1 MLARVWIIT
10 ASAWAASAALADP
23 PKTQIVLND
32 LTFASPNTA
41 SDKIVWKPEAGGL
54 TRYEVNIPLDGVERA
69 LKYQD
74 TSELFY
80 MSQKKDVGIGLTNQQ
95 NGTFSFSI
103 SPQSSTAT
111 FSKSWSPA
119 ISYHLGVDIE
129 SNEVAPSLG
138 GSLRHV
144 TGHTQLDQVTVSVS
158 AQRTKGAWARA
169 RLSWD
174 EKSETLYRVSITDG
188 NLGASFGMRW
198 FDFFRET
205 DLLTRIAL
213 DEGSIKIGGQIE
225 RQFGPMH
232 GFLGAATDLTSDE
245 IGLVV
250 GMQYKFGDL
259 EVSNSKWSSEFFS
272 TKAPSLSSVRHL
284 RLASQWRNDIQ
295 INSLTAGKP

>member
-1 MLARVWIIT
+1 MFARVWIIT

-32 LTFASPNTA
+32 LTSASPNTA
-41 SDKIVWKPEAGGL
+41 SDKIVWKPEASGI
-54 TRYEVNIPLDGVERA
+54 TRYEVKIPLDGVERA

-80 MSQKKDVGIGLTNQQ
+80 MSQKKDLGIGLAKQQ

-111 FSKSWSPA
+111 FSKSWSPV
-119 ISYHLGVDIE
+119 ISYHLGVDVE

-198 FDFFRET
+198 FDFFRDT
-205 DLLTRIAL
+205 NVLAKVAL
-213 DEGSIKIGGQIE
+213 VQGSIQIGGQIE
-225 RQFGPMH
+225 RQFNH
-232 GFLGAATDLTSDE
+232 VNGFLGLASDLKSRET
-245 IGLVV
+245 GVV
-250 GMQYKFGDL
+250 LGIQYKLGNL
-259 EVSNSKWSSEFFS
+259 EISNAKWSSEFFS

-284 RLASQWRNDIQ
+284 NLASQWRNNIQ
-295 INSLTAGKP
+295 INSPSAAKP

>member
-1 MLARVWIIT
+1 MFARVWIIT

-32 LTFASPNTA
+32 LTSASPNTA
-41 SDKIVWKPEAGGL
+41 SDKIVWKPEASGI
-54 TRYEVNIPLDGVERA
+54 TRYEVKIPLDGVERA

-80 MSQKKDVGIGLTNQQ
+80 MSQKKDLGIGLTKQQ

-111 FSKSWSPA
+111 FSKSWSPV
-119 ISYHLGVDIE
+119 ISYHLGVDVE

-158 AQRTKGAWARA
+158 AHRTEGAWARA

-198 FDFFRET
+198 FDFFGDT
-205 DLLTRIAL
+205 NVLAKVAL
-213 DEGSIKIGGQIE
+213 EQGSIQIGGQIE
-225 RQFGPMH
+225 RQFNH
-232 GFLGAATDLTSDE
+232 VNGFLGLASDLKSRET
-245 IGLVV
+245 GVV
-250 GMQYKFGDL
+250 FGIQYKLGNL
-259 EVSNSKWSSEFFS
+259 EISNSKWSSEFFS
-272 TKAPSLSSVRHL
+272 SNAPSLELVR
-284 RLASQWRNDIQ
+284 RPYLAAKWRNDIL
-295 INSLTAGKP
+295 IDSSRAMD

>member
-1 MLARVWIIT
+1 MFARVWIIT

-32 LTFASPNTA
+32 LTSASPNTA

-54 TRYEVNIPLDGVERA
+54 TRYELNIPLDGVERA
-69 LKYQD
+69 LKYHD

-80 MSQKKDVGIGLTNQQ
+80 MSQKKDVGIGLTKQQ

-111 FSKSWSPA
+111 FSKSWSPE

-144 TGHTQLDQVTVSVS
+144 TGHTQLDQVTLSVS

-198 FDFFRET
+198 FDLFRET
-205 DLLTRIAL
+205 DVLAKVAL
-213 DEGSIKIGGQIE
+213 EQGSIQIGGQIE
-225 RQFGPMH
+225 RQFNH
-232 GFLGAATDLTSDE
+232 VNGFLGLASDLKSRET
-245 IGLVV
+245 GVV
-250 GMQYKFGDL
+250 LGIQYKLGNL
-259 EVSNSKWSSEFFS
+259 EISNSKWSSEFFS

-284 RLASQWRNDIQ
+284 KLASQWRNDIQ
-295 INSLTAGKP
+295 INSLTDGKP

>member
-1 MLARVWIIT
+1 MFARVWIIT

-32 LTFASPNTA
+32 LTSASPNTA
-41 SDKIVWKPEAGGL
+41 SDKIVWKPEASGI
-54 TRYEVNIPLDGVERA
+54 TRYEVKIPLDGVERA

-80 MSQKKDVGIGLTNQQ
+80 MSQKKDLGIGLTKQQ

-119 ISYHLGVDIE
+119 ISYHLGVDVE

-158 AQRTKGAWARA
+158 AHRTEGAWERA

-174 EKSETLYRVSITDG
+174 EKSETLYRASITDG

-198 FDFFRET
+198 FDFFGDT
-205 DLLTRIAL
+205 NVLAKVAL
-213 DEGSIKIGGQIE
+213 EQGSIQIGGQIE
-225 RQFGPMH
+225 RQFNH
-232 GFLGAATDLTSDE
+232 VNGFLGLASDLKSRET
-245 IGLVV
+245 GVV
-250 GMQYKFGDL
+250 LGIQYKLGNL
-259 EVSNSKWSSEFFS
+259 EISNSKWSSEFFS

-284 RLASQWRNDIQ
+284 NLASQWRNDIQ
-295 INSLTAGKP
+295 INSPSAAKP